1 MRPWIKAWIRSRMLR
16 KMQWRGKGPQAN
28 LVNPEKPGQIRS
40 QRRPPPKQQTSLPA
54 NRKAFVFTRNL
65 ILFPASVY
73 YFTRIFRL
81 TIRVTFRPVGIQMVQ
96 RSEEHTSELQSL

>member
-1 MRPWIKAWIRSRMLR
+1 MSGGRRGGIER
-16 KMQWRGKGPQAN
+16 KKQWRVKGAQAN
-28 LVNPEKPGQIRS
+28 LVDPKKAGQIRS

-96 RSEEHTSELQSL
+96 ERWSALAGKRGSG